1 MLAPV
6 CFPKSHGLVTIF
18 IIRHNYD
25 RCIPQPWPADKTLQR
40 ILIIGLVQLQVLEN
54 WFEVYVEQIL
64 LHSICRGLE
73 GLKIGP
79 SGFSLGMIRGLKNR
93 VAGEKPYLIFSLI
106 KSAIAFLKLSIF

>member
-25 RCIPQPWPADKTLQR
+25 RCIPQPWPADKTLPR

-54 WFEVYVEQIL
+54 WFEVYVEQNL
-64 LHSICRGLE
+64 LHSISRGLA
-73 GLKIGP
+73 GLKIELSCLSFGV
-79 SGFSLGMIRGLKNR
+79 IRGLGNI
-93 VAGEKPYLIFSLI
+93 VAGD
-106 KSAIAFLKLSIF
+106 